1 MSLLPPD
8 DDLDLLHTRNYEVR
22 VYHHA
27 EDQLLVRGAI
37 SDMKPEGL
45 YVQDDPEPLEIHQ
58 MQVQWIVQLPELEII
73 DAGVVFETHPHPS
86 CPGIAAHYEKLVGL
100 KVARGFTH
108 KVREL
113 FGGPRGCTHTTALLQ
128 AMGPAVVQST
138 WSVSVKKAREE
149 GLPEGAPD
157 SENRER
163 RIMGNINTCHVWDED
178 GPAVAARE
186 AGADQGPPMWLS
198 ERMVELGIRVSDRGN
213 PDPD

>member
-1 MSLLPPD
+1 M
-8 DDLDLLHTRNYEVR
+8 
-22 VYHHA
+22 
-27 EDQLLVRGAI
+27 RGAI

-178 GPAVAARE
+178 GEHVAAIKAGE
-186 AGADQGPPMWLS
+186 AYQPPLQVT
-198 ERMVELGIRVSDRGN
+198 ERLVQLGR
-213 PDPD
+213 DPEEWRLG

>member
-1 MSLLPPD
+1 MPMSLLPPD

-37 SDMKPEGL
+37 SDMKPAGL
-45 YVQDDPEPLEIHQ
+45 YVEGDPEPLEIHQ
-58 MQVQWIVQLPELEII
+58 MQVQWIVQLPDLEII

-157 SENRER
+157 SDNRER
-163 RIMGNINTCHVWDED
+163 RIMGNINTCHVWDEE
-178 GPAVAARE
+178 GEHVAAIKAGE
-186 AGADQGPPMWLS
+186 AYQPPLQVT
-198 ERMVELGIRVSDRGN
+198 ERLVHLGR
-213 PDPD
+213 DPEEWRLG